1 MYIAHGH
8 CKRRM
13 TQDFLKREDVAAIHH
28 KVTSEGV
35 PQGMAGLALRQL
47 NRGALQ
53 GAAEGRNAGCKR
65 PMYPPMRPH
74 PVSQLFWNR
83 YVANLARLGSGIDH
97 NVALE
102 LLRGKLFGLRPSN
115 TGSQSR
121 SYSFSSLTPA
131 NGLA

>member
-1 MYIAHGH
+1 
-8 CKRRM
+8 
-13 TQDFLKREDVAAIHH
+13 
-28 KVTSEGV
+28 
-35 PQGMAGLALRQL
+35 MAGECMPERVTCLSLRQL

-65 PMYPPMRPH
+65 PMHPPMRPH